1 MVPNLSLLH
10 ARCSI
15 CCIVLS
21 RILLSVMLPPRY
33 PTSDSDH
40 VHHAPLSG
48 NATGAGGIWE
58 DPTWSDL
65 YRFIGH
71 SHPVDLFARCSNK
84 QRSIHKSGA
93 WGKECCRYCILCRN
107 QKVNFH
113 THSQLFNKSLQV
125 REITNF
131 SKELNGSPHN
141 VSWLMGENP
150 LSGLRVLL
158 PLPRHF
164 NKLYQSNK
172 KANVGQPLA
181 EGSGTQTKPQMYS

>member
-93 WGKECCRYCILCRN
+93 WGKECCSYCILCRN

-150 LSGLRVLL
+150 LPCLAWECCFRFRGTSTNCIRAT
-158 PLPRHF
+158 
-164 NKLYQSNK
+164 K
-172 KANVGQPLA
+172 KQMLDNHMQRIR
-181 EGSGTQTKPQMYS
+181 QNRKPTA